1 MAETV
6 KRFREPAALGVLG
19 ISVVYILISLV
30 RWGYLLV
37 QGEPLSAA
45 SRAVGGSSLSIVMVL
60 LCFLAAT
67 ACLGIAPATRRATQ
81 VVRWAA
87 MVVGLAAAL
96 EAIFLVLGVPGAPGG
111 PFVSA
116 LEVLGGLLEISLKA
130 AAAVLLVRTLR
141 GTREEQ
147 AAALPERPRVVE
159 VESVEES
166 EPQAA
171 SWKADQAAG
180 AVWTRAGDA
189 ASGAAASTWGHPG
202 ESSSG
207 WQPAR
212 PDGPAEL
219 EAPSAAGPWPTAG
232 QRAAGHAIAPPTQDA
247 QGGTPIGQGAVSWS
261 PLPREE

>member
-6 KRFREPAALGVLG
+6 KRLREPAALLVL
-19 ISVVYILISLV
+19 VVGAIYVLMSLV
-30 RWGYLLV
+30 RWGYLV
-37 QGEPLSAA
+37 AQGGGVAAA
-45 SRAVGGSSLSIVMVL
+45 SRNVGGSSLSMVMVL
-60 LCFLAAT
+60 LVSLIAT
-67 ACLGIAPATRRATQ
+67 ACLAITPSTPRASRL
-81 VVRWAA
+81 VRGAA
-87 MVVGLAAAL
+87 VVVGLAAL
-96 EAIFLVLGVPGAPGG
+96 FEAVFLVLGLPGAPGG
-111 PFVSA
+111 TFVIA
-116 LEVLGGLLEISLKA
+116 LELLGGLLEIALKA

-141 GTREEQ
+141 GSREKRTPV
-147 AAALPERPRVVE
+147 AVERPRVVE
-159 VESVEES
+159 VEPETES
-166 EPQAA
+166 RAA

>member
-45 SRAVGGSSLSIVMVL
+45 SREVGGSSLSIVMVL

-87 MVVGLAAAL
+87 TVVGVAAAL
-96 EAIFLVLGVPGAPGG
+96 EAVFLVLGLAGAPGG
-111 PFVSA
+111 IFVVV
-116 LEVLGGLLEISLKA
+116 LEVLGGVLEISLKA
-130 AAAVLLVRTLR
+130 AAAVLLLRTLR
-141 GTREEQ
+141 GAREEQ
-147 AAALPERPRVVE
+147 AAAVEQRPRVVE
-159 VESVEES
+159 VEP

-207 WQPAR
+207 WQPAGQ
-212 PDGPAEL
+212 DAPASL
-219 EAPSAAGPWPTAG
+219 EAPSARGPWPTAG
-232 QRAAGHAIAPPTQDA
+232 QLATGETVEPTKSDA
-247 QGGTPIGQGAVSWS
+247 QADTPSQQGSVSWT
-261 PLPREE
+261 PLPRQD

>member
-45 SRAVGGSSLSIVMVL
+45 SREVGGSSLSIVMVL

-87 MVVGLAAAL
+87 TVVGIAAAL
-96 EAIFLVLGVPGAPGG
+96 EAVFLVLGLAGAPGG
-111 PFVSA
+111 IFVVV
-116 LEVLGGLLEISLKA
+116 LEVLGGVLEISLKA
-130 AAAVLLVRTLR
+130 AAAVLLLRTLR
-141 GTREEQ
+141 GAREAQ
-147 AAALPERPRVVE
+147 AAAVEQRPRVVE
-159 VESVEES
+159 VESEP

-212 PDGPAEL
+212 QDAPAEL
-219 EAPSAAGPWPTAG
+219 QAPSARGPWPTAG
-232 QRAAGHAIAPPTQDA
+232 QLATGGVVEPAKPDA
-247 QGGTPIGQGAVSWS
+247 QADTPSQQGSVSWT
-261 PLPREE
+261 PLPRQD